1 MIDATCVQ
9 TTYKYLV
16 FEVAVTLSKFCWN
29 VPGSLN
35 LKVGMQWFL
44 QSCNLTRQD
53 IAPNF
58 LSSQGFMLL
67 SRLQIQPKFT
77 SQHFGIQATKPEMRL
92 LNMHKLHFISLHL
105 FFWFLQPFM
114 FFFCDA
120 QTRQENKLPP
130 CARPRSDGLPPP
142 GVPMGRWWI
151 GRIFPQQFNK
161 KHRICLGDCFFFFND
176 GDDDDDDDDDD

>member
-114 FFFCDA
+114 FFFVMPKPGRKTSYPLVPGQGAMGCLLQVSQWED
-120 QTRQENKLPP
+120 
-130 CARPRSDGLPPP
+130 DGLVEYSPNSLTKNIESVW
-142 GVPMGRWWI
+142 GIV
-151 GRIFPQQFNK
+151 
-161 KHRICLGDCFFFFND
+161 FFL
-176 GDDDDDDDDDD
+176 